1 MEMEKQENS
10 EIVELIKWIKRNKK
24 PFFSTLISVIV
35 VALVIVFVYVRI
47 QLVNTAASDKLNM
60 ATQIISSGNLEQG
73 LPLIDDVINTYNN
86 TPAAYRAIIIKASNL
101 IFQKKYDEAESL
113 LKTYIEKAKPD
124 TVKPIGY
131 PLLIATY
138 DNNGNLEQALSV
150 SKDFLSKYPD
160 NYLVPSVME
169 NMARLYTLAG
179 KKEEAKQTYQDIVDK
194 FPETVYANRASEKL
208 Q

>member
-113 LKTYIEKAKPD
+113 LKTYIETAKPD

-179 KKEEAKQTYQDIVDK
+179 KTEEAKQTYQDIVDK

>member
-24 PFFSTLISVIV
+24 PFFLTLISVIV

-179 KKEEAKQTYQDIVDK
+179 KTEEAKQTYQDIVDK